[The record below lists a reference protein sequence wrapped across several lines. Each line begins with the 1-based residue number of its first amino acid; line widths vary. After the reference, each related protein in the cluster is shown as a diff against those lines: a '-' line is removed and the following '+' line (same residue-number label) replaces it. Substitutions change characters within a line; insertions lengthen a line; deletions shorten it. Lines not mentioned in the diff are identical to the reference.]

1 MASLVEMR
9 TRELEM
15 VRKSTLSFVTVSS
28 FGFPNSE
35 LSGDN
40 MCSCCRQCC
49 RAISK
54 SLGLFQSE
62 QSLGSDQVCFQFLVL
77 NFLLSVSVS
86 ICVCALQEPR
96 SRSWTPGG
104 VEEVRKKK
112 KTQILDPG
120 GDQENLVRERLRIV
134 KCPGFLRSEQ

>member
-112 KTQILDPG
+112 KNPD
-120 GDQENLVRERLRIV
+120 
-134 KCPGFLRSEQ
+134 LRSWRRSGEPGERKVKDCKMSRFPEV

>member
-15 VRKSTLSFVTVSS
+15 VRKSTLSSVSVSS
-28 FGFPNSE
+28 FGFPNSQ

-40 MCSCCRQCC
+40 MCSCCRT
-49 RAISK
+49 ISK
-54 SLGLFQSE
+54 NLGLVQSE

-96 SRSWTPGG
+96 SRS
-104 VEEVRKKK
+104 
-112 KTQILDPG
+112 
-120 GDQENLVRERLRIV
+120 
-134 KCPGFLRSEQ
+134 

>member
-15 VRKSTLSFVTVSS
+15 VRKSTLNFVTVSS
-28 FGFPNSE
+28 FGFPNYK

-62 QSLGSDQVCFQFLVL
+62 QSLGSDQVCFQLLVL

-86 ICVCALQEPR
+86 VCALQEPR
-96 SRSWTPGG
+96 SWTPAGI
-104 VEEVRKKK
+104 EEVRKKK
-112 KTQILDPG
+112 TD
-120 GDQENLVRERLRIV
+120 
-134 KCPGFLRSEQ
+134 LRSWRSE